1 MTGRPDCDVVSID
14 SGYSTPP
21 ALEGRSCVYVLR
33 YSAFVR
39 DAGWV
44 LPPQGESRLSTAAPR
59 PAATVMS
66 QLVSTVEAEAVE
78 AAGVGVDGSNPG
90 EREKEAGGG
99 QVGGGKETA
108 SSLLAEPSNLSK
120 PTLSTETTENIKT
133 MEITEPA
140 EPTETMMAMTEGGG
154 GEGGG
159 SGGGREAGVWF
170 YVGES
175 DAIRER
181 LRQHARRWGG
191 GAGSGSSL
199 GGGSDATKRGSG
211 LVSSGGVT
219 GGAGSGGGAC
229 CKLDAVVVAVENR
242 SEARRLETAVIRG
255 MKEEGFYLVSDKDG
269 SRTHFS

>member
-1 MTGRPDCDVVSID
+1 MTGRSDCDVVSID

-39 DAGWV
+39 DAGWAF
-44 LPPQGESRLSTAAPR
+44 PPQEESRLSPAAPR
-59 PAATVMS
+59 PAATTPPIS
-66 QLVSTVEAEAVE
+66 PVEAGAVE
-78 AAGVGVDGSNPG
+78 AAAAAGAGVDDSAPG
-90 EREKEAGGG
+90 ELEWEAGGG
-99 QVGGGKETA
+99 KGETPP
-108 SSLLAEPSNLSK
+108 SLLTK
-120 PTLSTETTENIKT
+120 PTEVAKPTDVTNVTET
-133 MEITEPA
+133 MEIA
-140 EPTETMMAMTEGGG
+140 EPTESIMAMMAGGGG
-154 GEGGG
+154 GEGGA

-191 GAGSGSSL
+191 GAGSGSGL
-199 GGGSDATKRGSG
+199 GEGSDAGRGGSG
-211 LVSSGGVT
+211 LGSSGVG
-219 GGAGSGGGAC
+219 GGAGVGGAC